1 MNLKQYDQRE
11 HQMKEAK
18 KFCDALHKLHMK
30 KTMEGGSYDID
41 IKDVPDTFRS
51 MGHVAT
57 ITITGAYNHKVA
69 GRYSQ

>member
-18 KFCDALHKLHMK
+18 KFCDALHKLLMK
-30 KTMEGGSYDID
+30 KIMEGGSFNID

-51 MGHVAT
+51 IGHVVTVT
-57 ITITGAYNHKVA
+57 IKGVYHHKVDV
-69 GRYSQ
+69 RYSQ